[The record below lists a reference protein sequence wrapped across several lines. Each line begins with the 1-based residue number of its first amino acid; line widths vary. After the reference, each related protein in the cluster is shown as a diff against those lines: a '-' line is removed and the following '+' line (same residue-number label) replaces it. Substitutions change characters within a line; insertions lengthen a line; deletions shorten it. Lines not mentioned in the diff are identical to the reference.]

1 MIMSANKKIVLV
13 VEDEP
18 ALREV
23 IALKLAKEDQIE
35 VVTTT
40 TGEDALRLLK
50 ERKPSLIW
58 LDLLLPGINGL
69 EVLEKIRNAAD
80 LKNVPAV
87 IVSVSA
93 GEEKIK
99 RAFELGALDY
109 IVKSNNSI
117 DDIIKKVKG
126 MLSELM

>member
-1 MIMSANKKIVLV
+1 MSENKKLVLV

-23 IALKLAKEDQIE
+23 IVLKLGREELVE
-35 VVTTT
+35 VAAATN
-40 TGEDALRLLK
+40 GEDALVFLK
-50 ERKPSLIW
+50 KRKPSLIW

-69 EVLEKIRNAAD
+69 EVLEKIRNDAD
-80 LKNVPAV
+80 LKNLPAV

-93 GEEKIK
+93 GEEKVK

-126 MLSELM
+126 ILSELP

>member
-1 MIMSANKKIVLV
+1 MDVNKKLVLV

-18 ALREV
+18 ALREG
-23 IALKLAKEDQIE
+23 IALKLDREETVE
-35 VVTTT
+35 VTAVTN
-40 TGEDALRLLK
+40 GEDALLFLR

-69 EVLEKIRNAAD
+69 EVLEKIRNDAD
-80 LKNVPAV
+80 LKNLPAV

-93 GEEKIK
+93 GGGKGK

-126 MLSELM
+126 ILSELP

>member
-1 MIMSANKKIVLV
+1 MIVLKLGREEL
-13 VEDEP
+13 VEV
-18 ALREV
+18 A
-23 IALKLAKEDQIE
+23 AA
-35 VVTTT
+35 TN
-40 TGEDALRLLK
+40 GEDALVFLK
-50 ERKPSLIW
+50 KRKPSLIW

-69 EVLEKIRNAAD
+69 EVLEKIRNDAD
-80 LKNVPAV
+80 LKNLPAV

-93 GEEKIK
+93 GEEKVK

-126 MLSELM
+126 ILSELP

>member
-1 MIMSANKKIVLV
+1 MSENKKLVLV

-23 IALKLAKEDQIE
+23 IALKLGREELVE
-35 VVTTT
+35 VAAATN
-40 TGEDALRLLK
+40 GEDALVFLK
-50 ERKPSLIW
+50 KRKPSLIW

-69 EVLEKIRNAAD
+69 EVLEKIRNDAD
-80 LKNVPAV
+80 LKNLPAV

-93 GEEKIK
+93 GEEKVK

-126 MLSELM
+126 ILSELP